1 MAFLKSHGLKALNA
15 DLSVFVKPGLIV
27 AVYVDN
33 LQITGSSFAEIQ
45 AVKKALSE
53 RFHMSDLES
62 CQYYLGMT
70 VTRDQK
76 NRVLRLGQWAY
87 LEKILRNH
95 KMTDCKAAPTP
106 MKTQHLEVSPPDY
119 EPTTEFRLQYQSAV
133 GSLMYA
139 MLGTRPDL
147 AYAVSVVSRYASRPN
162 NSHWQAF
169 KRIFQYIKGTLDL
182 ELTFKGPLK
191 PLAGYT
197 DADWAGDLD
206 TRRSTSGFLFN
217 LGSGAISWSSKRQP
231 TVALS
236 SCEAEY
242 MGQTQAIKEAV
253 WLKSLLDQL
262 NPEDSID
269 SPTRDDSQTTPLP
282 LTDTSA
288 YALKA
293 TIIYCDN
300 QGAVALAKN
309 PESHAR
315 SKHIDIQWHY
325 QREKIADGSVTLKY
339 VPTSEHIA
347 DGLTKPLAKEKFLIF
362 RKALGLEAY
371 PSRNT

>member
-1 MAFLKSHGLKALNA
+1 MCLVRGRVGRRRV
-15 DLSVFVKPGLIV
+15 DRRQVVV
-27 AVYVDN
+27 ASKD
-33 LQITGSSFAEIQ
+33 QIQQPWTLPILFRYDS
-45 AVKKALSE
+45 
-53 RFHMSDLES
+53 
-62 CQYYLGMT
+62 Y
-70 VTRDQK
+70 RDRK
-76 NRVLRLGQWAY
+76 NRVLRLGQRAY
-87 LEKILRNH
+87 LEKILRDH

-106 MKTQHLEVSPPDY
+106 METQHLELSPPDY
-119 EPTTEFRLQYQSAV
+119 EPTTEFCLQYQSAV

-139 MLGTRPDL
+139 MLGTWPDL

-162 NSHWQAF
+162 NSHWQAV
-169 KRIFQYIKGTLDL
+169 KGIFRHIKGTLDL
-182 ELTFKGPLK
+182 ELTFKGPLES
-191 PLAGYT
+191 PTGYT
-197 DADWAGDLD
+197 DAEWAGDLD

-262 NPEDSID
+262 NPEDSVD
-269 SPTRDDSQTTPLP
+269 SIPRDDSQTTPLP
-282 LTDTSA
+282 LTETSA

-300 QGAVALAKN
+300 QGAIALARN

-325 QREKIADGSVTLKY
+325 QREKVADGSVTLK
-339 VPTSEHIA
+339 
-347 DGLTKPLAKEKFLIF
+347 
-362 RKALGLEAY
+362 
-371 PSRNT
+371 

>member
-1 MAFLKSHGLKALNA
+1 M
-15 DLSVFVKPGLIV
+15 
-27 AVYVDN
+27 
-33 LQITGSSFAEIQ
+33 
-45 AVKKALSE
+45 
-53 RFHMSDLES
+53 
-62 CQYYLGMT
+62 
-70 VTRDQK
+70 
-76 NRVLRLGQWAY
+76 GQRAY
-87 LEKILRNH
+87 LETILRDH

-106 MKTQHLEVSPPDY
+106 IETQHIEVSPPNY

-139 MLGTRPDL
+139 ILGTRPDL

-162 NSHWQAF
+162 NSHWQAV
-169 KRIFQYIKGTLDL
+169 KRIFRYIKGTLDL
-182 ELTFKGPLK
+182 ELIFKGPLES
-191 PLAGYT
+191 LAGYT
-197 DADWAGDLD
+197 DADWAEDLD

-217 LGSGAISWSSKRQP
+217 LGSGAISWSSKRQL

-236 SCEAEY
+236 SCETEY
-242 MGQTQAIKEAV
+242 MSQTQAIKEAV
-253 WLKSLLDQL
+253 RLKSLLDQL

-269 SPTRDDSQTTPLP
+269 SPPRHNSQTTPLP

-309 PESHAR
+309 PKSHAR

-325 QREKIADGSVTLKY
+325 QRKKVADSSVTLKY
-339 VPTSEHIA
+339 VPTSEQIA
-347 DGLTKPLAKEKFLIF
+347 DGLTKPLIKEKFPIF
-362 RKALGLEAY
+362 QKALGLEAY
-371 PSRNT
+371 PSCNTRLIIETT